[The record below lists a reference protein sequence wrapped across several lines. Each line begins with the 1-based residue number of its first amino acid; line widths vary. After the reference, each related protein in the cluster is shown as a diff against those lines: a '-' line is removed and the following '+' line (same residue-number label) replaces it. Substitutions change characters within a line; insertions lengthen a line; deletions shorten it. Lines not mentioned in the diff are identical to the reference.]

1 MKIKVRYLVKQ
12 PGRRGAPPRYFWQ
25 PSAALRE
32 QGYALQRV
40 PDGWESIVDED
51 VLEERAIAAAQ
62 DLNRQLDARR
72 KAESEAPRKPRPAV
86 PQLRSVDALIKLYKT
101 TDQPGAFRFKRNG
114 KPRPRS
120 TQRGYEQCL
129 DRIGAWAGDAPVT
142 AIGPKRVQVLQQA
155 MAATPSFANAV
166 IRVLRLLLDFG
177 RREEW
182 LVINPA
188 TKPNLMGTD
197 PSGQLWPHQAVT
209 LFTET
214 ADRRGRHSM
223 GTAVTVDEWIGQREG
238 DVLRLP
244 RNLLQRAGDGTVT
257 LRQGKGGVAVSLPL
271 GMVPHLVARVEAEQ
285 TRLDKLYKNAKVQPS
300 TLIVSE
306 ETGQPYKEDNF
317 RHVFA
322 DIRAEMAAEMRRRK
336 GWRQDE
342 KGGPG
347 TPGWRNGELGMML
360 SQCGLSGAA
369 LATRLAFEFRR
380 AASFEVDYLVPGR
393 EANAADAFILYVED
407 LQFMHLRH
415 TAVTRL
421 GEAEASDELISVI
434 TGHAPA
440 SVKQILQRYLVRTKK
455 LARLAF
461 QKRMDAE
468 GIATTLPT
476 PATKE
481 EGGA

>member
-1 MKIKVRYLVKQ
+1 MQLSVRYLIEK
-12 PGRRGAPPRYFWQ
+12 PGRRGEPPRYFWQ
-25 PSAALRE
+25 PAAAMRK

-40 PDGWESIVDED
+40 PDNWAEIADPVT
-51 VLEERAIAAAQ
+51 LKRLAIEAAQ

-72 KAESEAPRKPRPAV
+72 KAEPAPTRRPVAA
-86 PQLRSVDALIKLYKT
+86 PMRSVDALIALYKS
-101 TDQPGAFRFKRNG
+101 TDQPGAFRFKSNG

-129 DRIGAWAGDAPVT
+129 ERIGAWAGDAPVT
-142 AIGPKRVQVLQQA
+142 AIGAKRVQVLKQS
-155 MAATPSFANAV
+155 MADTPSFANAV
-166 IRVLRLLLDFG
+166 VRVLRLLLSFG

-182 LVINPA
+182 LTINAASQP
-188 TKPNLMGTD
+188 KLLGTD
-197 PSGQLWPHQAVT
+197 PSGQLWPAQAVVM
-209 LFTET
+209 FTET
-214 ADRRGRHSM
+214 ADRRGRQSM

-285 TRLDKLYKNAKVQPS
+285 ARLDKLYKDAKVPPM

-306 ETGQPYKEDNF
+306 ETGRPYKEDNF

-322 DIRAEMAAEMRRRK
+322 DIRAEMAAEMRRKK
-336 GWRQDE
+336 GWRLDD
-342 KGGPG
+342 KGA
-347 TPGWRNGELGMML
+347 WHNSELRLML
-360 SQCGLSGAA
+360 SQCGLAGQA
-369 LATRLAFEFRR
+369 LADRLAFEYKR

-393 EANAADAFILYVED
+393 ASDAPDAFLLYVEE

-421 GEAEASDELISVI
+421 GESDASDELISVI

-461 QKRMDAE
+461 QKRLDAE
-468 GIATTLPT
+468 GIVTSLP
-476 PATKE
+476 AAAKRE
-481 EGGA
+481 DGA